1 MRSIQPVIAW
11 APSTWP
17 LTWLSK
23 HVSANGSMDPALL
36 AKVYGMNFG
45 RRPVLLVS
53 LLLFDNNLPYVF
65 AVECQVDTDRNR

>member
-1 MRSIQPVIAW
+1 
-11 APSTWP
+11 
-17 LTWLSK
+17 
-23 HVSANGSMDPALL
+23 MDPALL